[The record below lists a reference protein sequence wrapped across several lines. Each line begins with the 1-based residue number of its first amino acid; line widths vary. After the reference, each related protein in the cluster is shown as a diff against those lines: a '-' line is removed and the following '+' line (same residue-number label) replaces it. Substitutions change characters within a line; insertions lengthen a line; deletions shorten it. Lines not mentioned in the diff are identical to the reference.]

1 MSNVATMSTAPKQHD
16 YIVRAPRATDGI
28 GKTLRNA
35 FGAPA
40 LSADMM
46 LMLQR
51 LDAKH

>member
-1 MSNVATMSTAPKQHD
+1 MNRAAAMSTAPKQHD

-35 FGAPA
+35 FDAPA
-40 LSADMM
+40 LPADMM